1 MSRYICIGSEG
12 FKYPFPCVGTCS
24 LPRRGRQSKHKIG
37 FTHSRPASEG
47 WSNSS
52 YCVELSL
59 YPYHLGFTTP
69 GWIKLRKLLLLAL
82 THQYTEEDQQV
93 LIIPEWWLLGGYI
106 LWLLCGHW
114 QQRRSIFMSWDRRG
128 EVRDHPR
135 SLGLALRQP
144 LMTSRKNVGE
154 SKGNWSSCSASSIFS
169 AVDFVCFNFT
179 L

>member
-1 MSRYICIGSEG
+1 MKDLNIPSHVWVHAAYLGGEDSQSTKLGSHT
-12 FKYPFPCVGTCS
+12 VGQH
-24 LPRRGRQSKHKIG
+24 LRGEVILHI
-37 FTHSRPASEG
+37 A
-47 WSNSS
+47 W
-52 YCVELSL
+52 ELSL

-114 QQRRSIFMSWDRRG
+114 QQRRSIFMSWDRRE

-154 SKGNWSSCSASSIFS
+154 SKGN
-169 AVDFVCFNFT
+169 
-179 L
+179 